1 MANIVS
7 KLNLNKTP
15 SLVESNSLIFAK
27 NIRFDVD
34 GSLHKDYGIF
44 PLSFIDKETP
54 IINCL
59 NIFGR
64 INKDIKDTA
73 KDENNENYSNDLIYT
88 NNTKIVG
95 VISDNNSFYLFIVHG
110 TENFESFIYKYDERT
125 DKFSKCHCNWNWSG
139 GKITGNV
146 TRNLRGETILC
157 VCEKAENKDIPFKS
171 INLKYS
177 KDDDKEDIY
186 TQAPNIP
193 ITNLNFIENIRHSIP
208 NGTYQFYVRYKIRNN
223 FYTDWFV
230 ASKELAVG
238 NTTKLDTSFG
248 TVQYVDTHTDS
259 DRSFKFE
266 VQHLND
272 NDSYKAFQIGFILS
286 HDDEIVAR
294 SWKEFSFDE
303 KQIIFDYNE
312 DGEEIEVIDLLN
324 STYQLYNIKNIT
336 YFKNKQYISNYKET
350 SPNIKDFDKG
360 NASVEIQESNLSLSD
375 TNATYKGNT
384 LLNNTPNDP
393 YSNLGEYDSIKVTST
408 DETFPFTSQN
418 TTPASPN
425 TIMSKLFYDEE
436 YNLKTVIEDT
446 LLRKDANA
454 TVINGNSK
462 TVDLYGITCVIRG
475 DTNITQNDARN
486 YILNIAYPEVTS
498 DNLGNIIIPKTLT
511 DVEGIEIK
519 GYRYVNQN
527 NEYPLISTI
536 FDNTETNSGDEDKEI
551 KIKDLTTL
559 GENYLSYLVD
569 RILLTTAQDEHFSR
583 SIGFCSIP
591 IRMTNVGQLNTKS
604 NVIQAPSEPNII
616 LSLRDVTIDIKYRI
630 WYNLKSSND
639 PNQLN
644 KITYRQQ
651 VHLRFYTDET
661 NIESITRDE
670 RNIQSLIPYQKYNFY
685 LHYVKA
691 NGEVTN
697 GYLLNDKPLECRYS
711 DKANI
716 IFYPVFKNIPDR
728 SQDGYSAWFAS
739 IHQIGAKVG
748 TLFKGLL
755 IENDEYQS
763 IDTNLNLVRDTTEI
777 EIRQGKHPYVDNEG
791 NQIYSK
797 KIGNYYFSSDATVGK
812 YFGSVGIIKFNNN
825 DNAIDNNKLAYSVRD
840 YSISQSKQLELVKCT
855 PFISLKYLST
865 DINDWPDGADGT
877 DAQIDHDFIKKL
889 HLNYNLLGYI
899 CKVYPLNALET
910 FKYFTDGGSAIFMK
924 SLDPYVTD
932 GNSLHLTE
940 VKTGLNIKFSKGFY
954 IYSNY
959 NLNHLILNQDPK
971 AVYKTIDDNN
981 TVMSRLFPSM
991 SMSLIYKFP
1000 AMYKEFTRKTYTQY
1014 DEDETYINVFD
1025 NTIRSSILEGD
1036 EASINIVKFNAIDYY
1051 NVPTDKGKITNLLG
1065 IGDAI
1070 LVHTEDSVYKFSGSN
1085 NLTSTEGEIQT
1096 IENEPFDTGIHEV
1109 FGSEYGFAGLKNK
1122 DHSIVTETGYIF
1134 FDSDAKT
1141 IYIYGG
1147 NNQLSKINDSIEK
1160 LFRYKPITNVHFAN
1174 DYSNNRIFVT
1184 IEFNNNVKTTLSYSL
1199 INKSFVSLHDFD
1211 CSNSFNTK
1219 TNCYFISNDKQ
1230 DVYKINKTYK
1240 SIYEG
1245 LELDDKLYPKDFVP
1259 INIDAKVIG
1268 SNNIN
1273 PITVNKYDSII
1284 DVLVNVNYETIKTLN
1299 SVTWYSKLIEEEFKL
1314 INENDINTLKL
1325 SEDFSKEHACKSL
1338 RVYTDTCI
1346 SPTIDLT
1353 TKANDYPISSPDSYK
1368 KVRYN
1373 QGNWTLNYFRN
1384 IQNFNGNIKSYIDDE
1399 NSLIEGKYFVV
1410 RFVFD
1415 KDFKL
1420 ETLSINYSNKI

>member
-27 NIRFDVD
+27 NIRLDVD
-34 GSLHKDYGIF
+34 GSLHKDYGVF
-44 PLSFIDKETP
+44 PLSFIDKEIP

-64 INKDIKDTA
+64 INKDIIDTA
-73 KDENNENYSNDLIYT
+73 ENKNNENYKNDLIDT
-88 NNTKIVG
+88 NNSKIVG
-95 VISDNNSFYLFIVHG
+95 VISDNNSFYLFIVH
-110 TENFESFIYKYDERT
+110 ENDTIKKSYIYKYDERT
-125 DKFSKCHCNWNWSG
+125 DEFSKCHCNWNWSG

-146 TRNLRGETILC
+146 TKNLRGETILC
-157 VCEKAENKDIPFKS
+157 ICEKVEDKDIPFKS

-177 KDDDKEDIY
+177 TDTDNEDIY

-193 ITNLNFIENIRHSIP
+193 ITNLNFIENVRHSVP
-208 NGTYQFYVRYKIRNN
+208 NGTYQFYVRYKIRNH
-223 FYTDWFV
+223 FYTNWFV

-248 TVQYVDTHTDS
+248 TVKYVDTHTDS
-259 DRSFKFE
+259 DCSFKFK

-272 NDSYKAFQIGFILS
+272 TTPYKAFQIGFILS

-294 SWKEFSFDE
+294 AWKEFTFDTDT
-303 KQIIFDYNE
+303 IVFDYNE

-324 STYQLYNIKNIT
+324 STYQLYNIENIT

-350 SPNIKDFDKG
+350 SPNINFEKG
-360 NASVEIQESNLSLSD
+360 NATVEIREANLSLSD

-384 LLNNTPNDP
+384 LLNSNTTDY
-393 YSNLGEYDSIKVTST
+393 YSKLGQYDSIKITST
-408 DETFPFTSQN
+408 NETLPFTSQN

-425 TIMSKLFYDEE
+425 TIMSKFFYDEK
-436 YNLKTVIEDT
+436 YNLKTIIENT

-462 TVDLYGITCVIRG
+462 TVDLYGITCIIRG

-486 YILNIAYPEVTS
+486 YILNNVDDPSVNS
-498 DNLGNIIIPKTLT
+498 SNLGNIIIPKTLT

-519 GYRYVNQN
+519 GYRYVDQENK
-527 NEYPLISTI
+527 YPLISTI
-536 FDNTETNSGDEDKEI
+536 FDNTEINSGDEDKEI

-569 RILLTTAQDEHFSR
+569 RVLLTTAQDEHFGK

-591 IRMTNVGQLNTKS
+591 VRMTNVGQLNTIS
-604 NVIQAPSEPNII
+604 NDNQV
-616 LSLRDVTIDIKYRI
+616 LSLNDITIDIKYRI
-630 WYNLKSSND
+630 WYNLKDFND
-639 PNQLN
+639 PTRLN
-644 KITYRQQ
+644 RITYRQKI
-651 VHLRFYTDET
+651 HLKFYTDE
-661 NIESITRDE
+661 NSVESVTRDE

-685 LHYVKA
+685 IHYVKA

-697 GYLLNDKPLECRYS
+697 GYLLNDKPLTCPYS
-711 DKANI
+711 AEADT
-716 IFYPVFKNIPDR
+716 IFYPVFRNIPTQ
-728 SQDGYSAWFAS
+728 SGYSAWFAS
-739 IHQIGAKVG
+739 IHQTGVKVG

-777 EIRQGKHPYVDNEG
+777 KIRQGDPLKDKETG
-791 NQIYSK
+791 QIIIDAETGEPKYLET
-797 KIGNYYFSSDATVGK
+797 IGNYYFSSDATVGK
-812 YFGSVGIIKFNNN
+812 YFGSVGIIKFNNAN
-825 DNAIDNNKLAYSVRD
+825 SIIDNNKLAYSVRD
-840 YSISQSKQLELVKCT
+840 YSISQSKELELVKCT
-855 PFISLKYLST
+855 PFIPITYLST
-865 DINDWPDGADGT
+865 DVDDYNEDV
-877 DAQIDHDFIKKL
+877 KKNYVRDL
-889 HLNYNLLGYI
+889 YLNYNLLGYI

-924 SLDPYVTD
+924 SLDTHVTD
-932 GNSLHLTE
+932 GNNLHLTE

-959 NLNHLILNQDPK
+959 NLNHLILDQDPK
-971 AVYKTIDDNN
+971 AVYKTIDNNN

-991 SMSLIYKFP
+991 SMSLIYKLP

-1036 EASINIVKFNAIDYY
+1036 ESSINIVKFNAIDYY

-1065 IGDAI
+1065 VGDSI

-1096 IENEPFDTGIHEV
+1096 IENEPFDTGIHEI

-1122 DHSIVTETGYIF
+1122 EHSIVTETGYIF
-1134 FDSDAKT
+1134 FDNDAKT

-1160 LFRYKPITNVHFAN
+1160 LFRYKPITSVHFAN

-1184 IEFNNNVKTTLSYSL
+1184 IGFENNVKTTLSYSL

-1240 SIYEG
+1240 GIYKG
-1245 LELDDKLYPKDFVP
+1245 LELDDKLYPKQSVR

-1268 SNNIN
+1268 STNIE
-1273 PITVNKYDSII
+1273 PIKVNKYDSII

-1314 INENDINTLKL
+1314 IDNNDINTLKL
-1325 SEDFSKEHACKSL
+1325 SEDFSEEHACKSI

-1346 SPTIDLT
+1346 SPIIDLT
-1353 TKANDYPISSPDSYK
+1353 TKANDYPISSSNSYK

-1384 IQNFNGNIKSYIDDE
+1384 IQKSNRNIKHYIDDE